1 MNNNPI
7 SETEEMKELGEM
19 IEKKEL
25 DPERTAGYAQG
36 KANRNN
42 DQTGGEILT
51 PEQMADRLKIS
62 RGQLRKL
69 YRFGKI
75 PVMRAGYRTLRFN
88 VGEVYNALEDL
99 KPDDWKGKKDE

>member
-1 MNNNPI
+1 
-7 SETEEMKELGEM
+7 
-19 IEKKEL
+19 
-25 DPERTAGYAQG
+25 
-36 KANRNN
+36 
-42 DQTGGEILT
+42 
-51 PEQMADRLKIS
+51 MADRLKIS

-99 KPDDWKGKKDE
+99 NRMIGRGKDE